1 MSTTVPIAAL
11 LPGMQVYKYALK
23 HRVGSGS
30 FGEVWLATDNAV
42 GHDYAIK
49 ILRPGVPVNE
59 RLREAHIGHTLTHNN
74 LIRVHQADVVPVGGQ
89 HLVIIAMDYLP
100 DGSITK
106 LANPSGY
113 MPLPEVIRIG
123 IDMLRGLEYLHS
135 QNFFHN
141 DVKPENVL
149 IGPNGQGMLGDYGI
163 VGISADGSPVPPPN
177 SYKIHSAPEVV
188 NNIGINAQTD
198 IFQVGMTLFRMLVGL
213 GTLHDKFSKLGE
225 AQYYQ
230 AICNAQLVTA
240 SDFPAYVP
248 NKLRRIALKAITPNV
263 TERYVSALE
272 MRRDLEKLNF
282 AGHWSVAP
290 CGSFVGHSQSHEFRF
305 EHRKAVGGKFDVVAF
320 KKSKASQRETRII
333 KHCAAGLTA
342 PQSAKKIGQFVKA
355 VVEGR

>member
-1 MSTTVPIAAL
+1 MSTSVPVAPL
-11 LPGMQVYKYALK
+11 MPGMQVYKYNLK

-74 LIRVHQADVVPVGGQ
+74 LIRVHQADVVPVGGN

-106 LANPSGY
+106 LANPSGF
-113 MPLPEVIRIG
+113 MPLPEVIRLG

-149 IGPNGQGMLGDYGI
+149 IGSNGQGMLGDYGI

-188 NNIGINAQTD
+188 NSLGISAQTD

-213 GTLHDKFSKLGE
+213 STLHAKFSNLGE

-230 AICNAQLVTA
+230 AICNAQLITA

-248 NKLRRIALKAITPNV
+248 NKLRRIVLKAITPNAAD
-263 TERYVSALE
+263 RYAAALD

-282 AGHWSVAP
+282 AGYWTVAP
-290 CGSFVGHSQSHEFRF
+290 CGSFVGHNQANEFRF
-305 EHRKAVGGKFDVVAF
+305 EHQKTADGKSNVVAF
-320 KKSKASQRETRII
+320 KKSKASQRETRIT
-333 KHCAAGLTA
+333 KHCATGLTS
-342 PQSAKKIGQFVKA
+342 PQSTKKIEQFVKA